1 MKAIT
6 VQTVEKYDEKLLLS
20 VLFVCS
26 NTDGAYEFLPML

>member
-6 VQTVEKYDEKLLLS
+6 VQTVENMMKKLLLS